1 MGGAVQSFSSPMLAQ
16 GMQGGLSGFG
26 TSGLQTF
33 ADGGQTTT
41 IQDILAKYKAMESA
55 KPKQDSTTE
64 FLNKSWEG
72 KNLDDYIMYSDKY
85 KRGGKMAKG
94 GIFEHGLQEGDKIV
108 KQVDDKYLI
117 VASKGG
123 VYSVVDIEKGS
134 RFIVGLDDSK
144 TSGKRK
150 SVKAGVKEAMEYINY
165 VKSTKM
171 ANGGKF
177 AQGGMLEDA
186 KIYVAD
192 LAEYNNGRLV
202 GKWLDLSDYSSG
214 AEVMEAIQEMLD
226 EQTKKDKYGDVHEEY
241 AIHDFEGFPRSFY
254 SESMGESDFDE
265 LYEIAKIADSSNLPI
280 DVLME
285 AVSDLGYEDDPERVA
300 EAYYSSIPASMGN
313 EWRDF
318 AYEYIDSIGNITEAV
333 SKPEY
338 YFDFENFGS
347 DIRMDYTDEELE
359 EMGYND
365 LSDEELGEQMA
376 DEMGGVNYLGE
387 KLIETYFDYDKFGR
401 ELEYDFISVRG
412 KDGDYYFFNRNFAKG
427 GKVKIKNFR
436 KIESKGKTPKVP
448 QEKWKVMVVS
458 PYAEKDEAVYFNVSA
473 KNKEEA
479 EKLAKSLYSKKYN
492 VPTTKLLIETAL
504 PYSHLNRFQIKNQYE
519 GKTPKEIWNAMSLS
533 QKEHFLKDH
542 RVVCEVN
549 FDEIKE
555 LYWLNWDELNDS
567 PMKNNVVQA
576 FTEHIN
582 EGQYAKGGR
591 MSNVEMGRMKI
602 KDWYKKN
609 YKTDELG
616 DELNPNTTFDDL
628 FSAILNGDVY
638 SAMGV
643 HDSVVR
649 ERLFSKLS
657 KIKGRYENYAYELYM
672 KYGDKPLGSYAKG
685 GEFGSIDFSDFSFD
699 TDGDYED
706 RDVEE
711 EKIKYLRTKIDFDQV
726 RGNIDYRREENN
738 TNLRFFKNGEL
749 VMRIKGDGTPNGVNA
764 EISAY
769 GYIGYLNY
777 HPQDG
782 FGGLNMLEFKREVN
796 RVFEDFSQENKQYAK
811 GGEVSE
817 LKVGDIVTHKKGRK
831 YGHGRIY
838 KMSSIGIY
846 LEDKYGNKREQPF
859 YFPSDFKKVK
869 KMFADGGEV
878 DKITPELNQKIT
890 KRAEEIYK
898 QDGGKSQ
905 SDFDKAMN
913 KAIVEYG
920 FKPSSYHSAMMEI
933 GADYDGAD
941 GYYAK
946 GGEVKIVK
954 RDEGNYWYRRYDGAI
969 GSFQSKYENRH
980 PEGILFPL
988 NNFDKKFYADVKLK
1002 EGEVLFRYKTE
1013 IMKGGMRPL
1022 VKINLE
1028 KSLLYF
1034 RFDYDANKN
1043 EQQPKFQSKGVKA
1056 EYIVLEEGYDKK
1068 YAKGGKIGF
1077 EGLAKK
1083 VAKRYVGKKVSKEY
1097 QAEYGKTYD
1106 AKEAKEVGN
1115 KVAGKVY
1122 KQQVAKKKIVRKL
1135 QRKTK

>member
-55 KPKQDSTTE
+55 KPKQDPTTE

-72 KNLDDYIMYSDKY
+72 KNIDDYVMYSDKY

-165 VKSTKM
+165 LKSTKM

-300 EAYYSSIPASMGN
+300 EAYYSSVPASMGN

-376 DEMGGVNYLGE
+376 DEMGGVKNLGE

-401 ELEYDFISVRG
+401 ELEYDFIAVRG

-458 PYAEKDEAVYFNVSA
+458 PYAKKDEAVYFNVSA

-582 EGQYAKGGR
+582 EGQYAKGGEVDE
-591 MSNVEMGRMKI
+591 SNMDIQFIE
-602 KDWYKKN
+602 Y
-609 YKTDELG
+609 
-616 DELNPNTTFDDL
+616 
-628 FSAILNGDVY
+628 
-638 SAMGV
+638 
-643 HDSVVR
+643 
-649 ERLFSKLS
+649 
-657 KIKGRYENYAYELYM
+657 
-672 KYGDKPLGSYAKG
+672 
-685 GEFGSIDFSDFSFD
+685 
-699 TDGDYED
+699 GDYEIMYEPHYKKYYAN
-706 RDVEE
+706 DVEFDSL
-711 EKIKYLRTKIDFDQV
+711 EKAKKFLDSGAV
-726 RGNIDYRREENN
+726 SSH
-738 TNLRFFKNGEL
+738 
-749 VMRIKGDGTPNGVNA
+749 IKG
-764 EISAY
+764 AY
-769 GYIGYLNY
+769 
-777 HPQDG
+777 DR
-782 FGGLNMLEFKREVN
+782 GLF
-796 RVFEDFSQENKQYAK
+796 AK
-811 GGEVSE
+811 GGEVSSQKIYE
-817 LKVGDIVTHKKGRK
+817 VEYEIGGKKYTSEYMLYENDRVE
-831 YGHGRIY
+831 
-838 KMSSIGIY
+838 KMLPPTAQIISIK
-846 LEDKYGNKREQPF
+846 EKHSE
-859 YFPSDFKKVK
+859 
-869 KMFADGGEV
+869 GGEV
-878 DKITPELNQKIT
+878 VQLPPKGELTNRDNLLLKYQKVGSNYEFYIYEPIVKKVSEYNQTKYVCKNSDCALKMNYKEFINYLYSELYLDDKK
-890 KRAEEIYK
+890 
-898 QDGGKSQ
+898 
-905 SDFDKAMN
+905 F
-913 KAIVEYG
+913 
-920 FKPSSYHSAMMEI
+920 
-933 GADYDGAD
+933 
-941 GYYAK
+941 AK
-946 GGEVKIVK
+946 GGTIDKEFPIGYIVVMQERFEDYKKAENILKKHGIQIDASKDFHTKGFADELYGEFNDGVKTCALK
-954 RDEGNYWYRRYDGAI
+954 
-969 GSFQSKYENRH
+969 
-980 PEGILFPL
+980 
-988 NNFDKKFYADVKLK
+988 FDINDA
-1002 EGEVLFRYKTE
+1002 
-1013 IMKGGMRPL
+1013 PNPQAL
-1022 VKINLE
+1022 VKELYAFEKKNL
-1028 KSLLYF
+1028 
-1034 RFDYDANKN
+1034 
-1043 EQQPKFQSKGVKA
+1043 PKVSIQFGK
-1056 EYIVLEEGYDKK
+1056 Y

-1083 VAKRYVGKKVSKEY
+1083 VGKRYVGKKVSKEY

>member
-55 KPKQDSTTE
+55 KPKQDPTTE

-72 KNLDDYIMYSDKY
+72 KNIDDYVMYSDKY

-376 DEMGGVNYLGE
+376 DEMGGVKNLGE

-401 ELEYDFISVRG
+401 ELEYDFIAVRG

-458 PYAEKDEAVYFNVSA
+458 PYAKKDEAVYFNVSA

-479 EKLAKSLYSKKYN
+479 EKLAKNLYSKKYN

-542 RVVCEVN
+542 RVVCDVN
-549 FDEIKE
+549 FDEIQG
-555 LYWLNWDELNDS
+555 LYWLTWEELNVS

-582 EGQYAKGGR
+582 EGQYAKGGE
-591 MSNVEMGRMKI
+591 VE
-602 KDWYKKN
+602 
-609 YKTDELG
+609 DELI
-616 DELNPNTTFDDL
+616 EYTIPTWALSSL
-628 FSAILNGDVY
+628 INGD
-638 SAMGV
+638 
-643 HDSVVR
+643 DSGLKDEDIEKIDKFVAEVVDTYGNANFMLG
-649 ERLFSKLS
+649 EESEESHFSYFNDIDS
-657 KIKGRYENYAYELYM
+657 
-672 KYGDKPLGSYAKG
+672 LGS
-685 GEFGSIDFSDFSFD
+685 
-699 TDGDYED
+699 
-706 RDVEE
+706 DVT
-711 EKIKYLRTKIDFDQV
+711 IL
-726 RGNIDYRREENN
+726 
-738 TNLRFFKNGEL
+738 
-749 VMRIKGDGTPNGVNA
+749 
-764 EISAY
+764 
-769 GYIGYLNY
+769 YIR
-777 HPQDG
+777 PS
-782 FGGLNMLEFKREVN
+782 K
-796 RVFEDFSQENKQYAK
+796 KYAK
-811 GGEVSE
+811 GGEVS
-817 LKVGDIVTHKKGRK
+817 
-831 YGHGRIY
+831 
-838 KMSSIGIY
+838 S
-846 LEDKYGNKREQPF
+846 
-859 YFPSDFKKVK
+859 
-869 KMFADGGEV
+869 
-878 DKITPELNQKIT
+878 QKIY
-890 KRAEEIYK
+890 EVEYEI
-898 QDGGKSQ
+898 GGKKHTS
-905 SDFDKAMN
+905 
-913 KAIVEYG
+913 EYMLYENDRIEKILPPTAKIISIKEK
-920 FKPSSYHSAMMEI
+920 F
-933 GADYDGAD
+933 
-941 GYYAK
+941 AK

-1043 EQQPKFQSKGVKA
+1043 ERQPKFQSKGVKA

-1068 YAKGGKIGF
+1068 YAKGGEVGF

>member
-16 GMQGGLSGFG
+16 GMQGSLSGFG
-26 TSGLQTF
+26 TSSLQTF

-55 KPKQDSTTE
+55 KAKQDSTTE

-72 KNLDDYIMYSDKY
+72 KNIDDYIMYSDKY

-165 VKSTKM
+165 LTSTKM

-226 EQTKKDKYGDVHEEY
+226 EQTKKDKYGDIHEEY

-300 EAYYSSIPASMGN
+300 EAYYSSVPASMGN

-365 LSDEELGEQMA
+365 LSDEELGEQIA
-376 DEMGGVNYLGE
+376 DEMGGVKNLGE

-401 ELEYDFISVRG
+401 ELEYDFIAVRG

-427 GKVKIKNFR
+427 GKVK
-436 KIESKGKTPKVP
+436 
-448 QEKWKVMVVS
+448 
-458 PYAEKDEAVYFNVSA
+458 
-473 KNKEEA
+473 
-479 EKLAKSLYSKKYN
+479 
-492 VPTTKLLIETAL
+492 
-504 PYSHLNRFQIKNQYE
+504 
-519 GKTPKEIWNAMSLS
+519 
-533 QKEHFLKDH
+533 
-542 RVVCEVN
+542 
-549 FDEIKE
+549 
-555 LYWLNWDELNDS
+555 
-567 PMKNNVVQA
+567 
-576 FTEHIN
+576 
-582 EGQYAKGGR
+582 
-591 MSNVEMGRMKI
+591 
-602 KDWYKKN
+602 
-609 YKTDELG
+609 
-616 DELNPNTTFDDL
+616 
-628 FSAILNGDVY
+628 
-638 SAMGV
+638 
-643 HDSVVR
+643 
-649 ERLFSKLS
+649 
-657 KIKGRYENYAYELYM
+657 
-672 KYGDKPLGSYAKG
+672 
-685 GEFGSIDFSDFSFD
+685 
-699 TDGDYED
+699 
-706 RDVEE
+706 
-711 EKIKYLRTKIDFDQV
+711 
-726 RGNIDYRREENN
+726 
-738 TNLRFFKNGEL
+738 
-749 VMRIKGDGTPNGVNA
+749 
-764 EISAY
+764 
-769 GYIGYLNY
+769 
-777 HPQDG
+777 
-782 FGGLNMLEFKREVN
+782 
-796 RVFEDFSQENKQYAK
+796 YAK
-811 GGEVSE
+811 GGEVDE

-838 KMSSIGIY
+838 KTSSIGIY

-859 YFPSDFKKVK
+859 LSPSDFKKVK
-869 KMFADGGEV
+869 KMFAKGGNISSKIYEVEYEIGGKKHTSKYMLYENDRVEKMLPPTAKIISIKEKFAQGGEV
-878 DKITPELNQKIT
+878 VSEIESKYALAGKDSGGVWTYSKIT
-890 KRAEEIYK
+890 ADEI
-898 QDGGKSQ
+898 
-905 SDFDKAMN
+905 A
-913 KAIVEYG
+913 
-920 FKPSSYHSAMMEI
+920 
-933 GADYDGAD
+933 
-941 GYYAK
+941 
-946 GGEVKIVK
+946 
-954 RDEGNYWYRRYDGAI
+954 
-969 GSFQSKYENRH
+969 
-980 PEGILFPL
+980 
-988 NNFDKKFYADVKLK
+988 
-1002 EGEVLFRYKTE
+1002 
-1013 IMKGGMRPL
+1013 
-1022 VKINLE
+1022 
-1028 KSLLYF
+1028 
-1034 RFDYDANKN
+1034 
-1043 EQQPKFQSKGVKA
+1043 
-1056 EYIVLEEGYDKK
+1056 KK
-1068 YAKGGKIGF
+1068 YKGSVQEDGSKWYVSLNKFAKGGKIGF

-1106 AKEAKEVGN
+1106 EKEAKEVGN